1 MAHQLS
7 IRANKFAEFAATKRQ
22 PVWHGLGQEMPEGA
36 SIETWLTQAGMDWS
50 VDSSPVMF
58 QGHNAARPETFSDKR
73 VLFRSDTNEALS
85 VVSDKF
91 KVVQPFEVL
100 EFFRDLTEFHGMK
113 LSTAG
118 TLFGGKRFWAL
129 AETGFDSDVVTGDR
143 MKAHVMLVTS
153 CDGSLATTAKFVS
166 TRIVCANTLA
176 VAMAEKSKQIIKV
189 SHKSDF
195 DASKVKIDMGLVEK
209 SWYEFMTKLR
219 SLTEVKMSDD
229 QNRSFLM
236 QNLIKDT
243 DEPTKMELNT
253 IESIL
258 SLAKNG
264 LGSEFGTGTAWN
276 TLNGI
281 TEHMTHFPNSK
292 NSEVNFWN
300 DISGNK
306 DEIKSDLFQKLL
318 VLA

>member
-91 KVVQPFEVL
+91 KVVQPYEVL

-129 AETGFDSDVVTGDR
+129 AEIGMTDEVVPGD
-143 MKAHVMLVTS
+143 KIEGHLLLVTS
-153 CDGSLATTAKFVS
+153 VDGTVATTAKFCS
-166 TRIVCANTLA
+166 ERIVCANTLS
-176 VAMAEKSKQIIKV
+176 VGLAEKSNKPVIKV
-189 SHKSDF
+189 SHKSQF
-195 DASKVKIDMGLVEK
+195 DASAVKIEMGLIEK
-209 SWYEFMTKLR
+209 GWLKFMSDMR
-219 SLTEVKMSDD
+219 SLTEVKMTAE
-229 QNRSFLM
+229 QNQSFFHKHL
-236 QNLIKDT
+236 LK
-243 DEPTKMELNT
+243 EEKPTKMQLDT
-253 IESIL
+253 IEAL
-258 SLAKNG
+258 MG
-264 LGSEFGTGTAWN
+264 LTTNGTGSYFAQGTAYN
-276 TLNGI
+276 TLQAA
-281 TEHMTHFPNSK
+281 TEFYSHFQNSK
-292 NSEVNFWN
+292 NPDTNFMQN
-300 DISGNK
+300 ISGIK
-306 DEIKSDLFQKLL
+306 DDMKNTMCLDLLSM
-318 VLA
+318 V